1 MLKKFFLVVC
11 GSFVGVFLALIFF
24 TLTAVVMSFVI
35 FGSMSSS
42 LNSVPKV
49 EKNSIL
55 YIDLEGTLEER
66 ESGANVQ
73 FMSLMSSTKVQQSL
87 STLIKGLAI
96 AKNDKNIKGV
106 YLDCRGMSSGM
117 SSLYELREAIKD
129 FKQSKK
135 FVYAFGDEAIM
146 QSDYYL
152 ASVADSIFLN
162 PEGMVDIHGLGA
174 ATPYMKKLLDK
185 VGVEM
190 QVVRVGTFKSAVE
203 PYMLEQMSDAN
214 RVQQEHY
221 LGSLWGVISSD
232 MAKDRAIDTTKF
244 NALTDSVMTTM
255 SSKELLSNKLIDKIC
270 YRSEFED
277 KLRAITDVEKED
289 DLKLVSAED
298 LVASND
304 DPMGTGNKIVA
315 VLYATGEI
323 KSGDGGSSSPMPTI
337 NGDAIYSEKMADQIR
352 ELQYDEDVKGLVL
365 RVNSPGGSAFG
376 SEEIWKAL
384 EDFKASGKPLAVSMS
399 DYAASGGYYISSGAQ
414 RIFAEPLTI
423 TGSIGIFGMLPNA
436 SNFIN
441 NTLGVNIEE
450 VSTNPNAIAGAYF
463 KPLTEQQRSA
473 LQHMVERGYDTFTGR
488 CAMGRKVSQDSIKS
502 IGEGR
507 VWDAITAQKIG
518 LVDELGG
525 LGAAVKWVAKQAKL
539 KDGDYSVCDYPNTE
553 LSFMDMLSSMG
564 YMKVESDMQK
574 RMGLFYSSYEQLQAI
589 LGRDRVLCLMEPVEI
604 NF

>member
-24 TLTAVVMSFVI
+24 TISAIVMSFAI

-42 LNSVPKV
+42 MNKAPKV

-66 ESGANVQ
+66 VAAENVQ
-73 FMSLMSSTKVQQSL
+73 FMSLMSNKGVKQSL
-87 STLIKGLAI
+87 LTLIKGLEI
-96 AKNDKNIKGV
+96 AKNDNNIKGV
-106 YLDCRGMSSGM
+106 YLDCRGMASGM
-117 SSLYELREAIKD
+117 SSLYELREALKD

-152 ASVADSIFLN
+152 ASIADSIFLN
-162 PEGMVDIHGLGA
+162 PEGMVDIHGLGS

-203 PYMLEQMSDAN
+203 PYMLEQMSDSN

-221 LGSLWGVISSD
+221 LGSLWGIISSD

-244 NALTDSVMTTM
+244 NALTDSLLLTM
-255 SSKELLSNKLIDKIC
+255 SSKELLSNKIIDKTC

-277 KLRAITDVEKED
+277 KLRAMTDVEKED

-304 DPMGTGNKIVA
+304 DPMGTGNKVVA

-323 KSGDGGSSSPMPTI
+323 NSGDGGSNPMTAI
-337 NGDAIYSEKMADQIR
+337 NGEGIYSELMAEQIR

-423 TGSIGIFGMLPNA
+423 TGSIGIFGMIPNA
-436 SNFIN
+436 SNLIN

-450 VSTNPNAIAGAYF
+450 VKTNENALAGTYF
-463 KPLTEQQRSA
+463 NPLTEKQKAA
-473 LQHMVERGYDTFTGR
+473 LQRYVERGYDTFIGR
-488 CAMGRKVSQDSIKS
+488 CATGRKISQDSIKR

-507 VWDAITAQKIG
+507 VWDAVTAQKIG

-539 KDGDYSVCDYPNTE
+539 KNGDYSVCDYPNTE
-553 LSFMDMLSSMG
+553 MSFMDMLSSMG
-564 YMKVESDMQK
+564 YMKVESDIQK
-574 RMGLFYSSYEQLQAI
+574 RMGIFYSSYEQLQTI
-589 LGRDRVLCLMEPVEI
+589 LQRDRILCLMEPIEI
-604 NF
+604 KF

>member
-24 TLTAVVMSFVI
+24 TISAIVMSFAI

-42 LNSVPKV
+42 MNKAPKV

-66 ESGANVQ
+66 VAAENVQ
-73 FMSLMSSTKVQQSL
+73 FMSLMSNKGVKQSL
-87 STLIKGLAI
+87 LTLVKGLKI
-96 AKNDKNIKGV
+96 AKNDNNIKGV
-106 YLDCRGMSSGM
+106 YLDCRGMASGM
-117 SSLYELREAIKD
+117 SSLYELREALKD

-135 FVYAFGDEAIM
+135 FVYAFGDEAIL

-152 ASVADSIFLN
+152 ASIADSIFLN
-162 PEGMVDIHGLGA
+162 PEGMVDIHGLGS

-203 PYMLEQMSDAN
+203 PYMLEQMSDSN

-221 LGSLWGVISSD
+221 LGSLWGIISSD
-232 MAKDRAIDTTKF
+232 MAKDRTIDTTKF
-244 NALTDSVMTTM
+244 NALTDSLLLTM
-255 SSKELLSNKLIDKIC
+255 SSRELLSNKIIDKTC

-277 KLRAITDVEKED
+277 KLRAMTDVEKED

-304 DPMGTGNKIVA
+304 DPMGTGNKVVA

-323 KSGDGGSSSPMPTI
+323 YSGDGGSNPMTAI
-337 NGDAIYSEKMADQIR
+337 NGEGIYSELMAEQIR

-423 TGSIGIFGMLPNA
+423 TGSIGIFGMIPNA

-450 VSTNPNAIAGAYF
+450 VKTNENALAGAYF
-463 KPLTEQQRSA
+463 NPLTEQQKAA
-473 LQHMVERGYDTFTGR
+473 LQRYVERGYDTFTGR
-488 CAMGRKVSQDSIKS
+488 CATGRKTSQDYIKS

-507 VWDAITAQKIG
+507 VWDAVTAQKIG
-518 LVDELGG
+518 LVDEFGG

-539 KDGDYSVCDYPNTE
+539 KNGDYSVCDYPNTE
-553 LSFMDMLSSMG
+553 MSFMDMLSSMG
-564 YMKVESDMQK
+564 YMKVESDIQK
-574 RMGLFYSSYEQLQAI
+574 RMGIFYSSYEQLQTI
-589 LGRDRVLCLMEPVEI
+589 LQRDRILCLMEPIEI
-604 NF
+604 KF